1 MALLTWI
8 KANAAPLTRI
18 GLRYAA
24 SYGLFVGAANDDQ
37 TVMMISGLL
46 VAVVETAW
54 VIAQRKGWA
63 R

>member
-1 MALLTWI
+1 MALLTWL

-24 SYGLFVGAANDDQ
+24 SYGFFVGAANDDQ
-37 TVMMISGLL
+37 IVMALSGLI

-54 VIAQRKGWA
+54 VLAQRKGWA

>member
-1 MALLTWI
+1 MALLTWLR
-8 KANAAPLTRI
+8 ANAAPLTRI

-24 SYGLFVGAANDDQ
+24 AYGIFEGAARDDQ

-46 VAVVETAW
+46 VALVESAW

-63 R
+63 T